1 MKKNISLSIL
11 NVEEKKIPDFLKEYK
26 EAIEKINKLGVNVDK
41 FSYIV
46 HFDVMDNKFVSNT
59 GIDLK
64 YIKTVKNLGF
74 YADTHLM
81 VENPVKDKYIEKA
94 IENGTDDITIHY
106 EIENFDG
113 ILDYLNDKKEYLKAK
128 FNRELNIGV
137 AIKPKTKVEELEKYK
152 EKISKILIMS
162 VEPGFGGQEYL
173 KETNEKIKIAEKL
186 FPNHIIQVD
195 GGINFNTLENVL
207 DTKVSSIVIGSYL
220 TNNITTTLLN
230 KMIMLEMLKSIE
242 ELPKDRNL
250 EFDKKILQ
258 IVKGG
263 YGENDNLRAIS
274 VPITRKLANKWY
286 KVIEKEALIPFISS
300 KYHEYRHFACIC
312 LSNLIKKALKIK
324 DEEERKHQVINIISF
339 FEDNLEYINNWD
351 LTDEVAPNILG
362 NYLMLLNEKDAK
374 KELDKYL
381 KSDIMWVRRIGIVS
395 ILTYVKKG
403 YKELGFYVCKK
414 ELYSN
419 EPLINK
425 AVGWVLRELYKK
437 HPLEQKEFLKENNTK
452 KTLPRYVMSYATEK
466 MTKEEKEYVKSKN

>member
-1 MKKNISLSIL
+1 MEKNISLSIL
-11 NVEEKKIPDFLKEYK
+11 NVEEKNIPKFLKEYK
-26 EAIEKINKLGVNVDK
+26 EAIEKINDLSISVNK

-46 HFDVMDNKFVSNT
+46 HFDVMDNKFVPNT

-81 VENPVKDKYIEKA
+81 VENPVKDKYIETA
-94 IENGTDDITIHY
+94 IEYGTDDITIHY
-106 EIENFDG
+106 EIENFGG
-113 ILDYLNDKKEYLKAK
+113 ILNFLNDKKEYLKAK
-128 FNRELNIGV
+128 FNRNLNIGV
-137 AIKPKTKVEELEKYK
+137 AIKPKTKIKELEKYK
-152 EKISKILIMS
+152 EKFSKILIMS

-173 KETNEKIKIAEKL
+173 KETNNKVKIAEEL

-220 TNNITTTLLN
+220 TNNTVTPLLN
-230 KMIMLEMLKSIE
+230 KMKIIEILKSIE
-242 ELPKDRNL
+242 ELPKDRNV

-263 YGENDNLRAIS
+263 YGEKDTLKGIS
-274 VPITRKLANKWY
+274 VPTIRKLANKWY
-286 KVIEKEALIPFISS
+286 NVIEKEDLKLFISS
-300 KYHEYRHFACIC
+300 KYHEYRQFAYIC
-312 LSNLIKKALKIK
+312 LSNMVKKALKIK
-324 DEEERKHQVINIISF
+324 DEEERKHQVINIMSF
-339 FEDNLEYINNWD
+339 FEDNLKYINNWD
-351 LTDEVAPNILG
+351 LTDEVAPNVLG
-362 NYLMLLNEKDAK
+362 NYLMLLNEEDAK

-395 ILTYVKKG
+395 TLTYIKKG

-414 ELYSN
+414 ELYSK

-437 HPLEQKEFLKENNTK
+437 HSLEQKEFLKENNTK
-452 KTLPRYVMSYATEK
+452 KMLPRFVISYATEK
-466 MTKEEKEYVKSKN
+466 MSKEEKEYVKS